1 MVLCENFRHLVLSRL
16 LCHGVS
22 SLFQDGKDE
31 AQLVFRTLFLFAF
44 LVIGHIVPH
53 GAILQERI
61 LGSQQVGLGVYH
73 GRIEHPV
80 FFPIGSGE

>member
-1 MVLCENFRHLVLSRL
+1 MVLCEEFRHPILARL
-16 LCHGVS
+16 FRHGVS
-22 SLFQDGKDE
+22 SLFSDGEDE
-31 AQLVFRTLFLFAF
+31 AQLILCALFLFAF